1 MARCFKSRCDLLSIT
16 QISASGGSEKTQYYI
31 SAGGLSQEGIIIGS
45 DFSRYSLRTNIDTQ
59 LLDNIKFGTSI
70 SLSRTVTNNA
80 IGNPGNLQ
88 DIIRADPL
96 RPVFDEDG
104 NFSIDNVGI
113 DNIGNNLLA
122 DAVLNEDKTINNRAL
137 INTYVEA
144 KIGEKLTLKATL
156 GGDFVFQRRT
166 AFIPS
171 TNPISIV
178 SNVLGQ
184 GEINQLNSFE
194 WLNENTLNYADEVG
208 DHTFSGLIGFTNQK
222 FESDLTEINAAQIPS
237 DGVGINALELAPLD
251 NLILNSDTSDFAL
264 TSILARVNYGYKGKY
279 LVTASARRDGSS
291 RLGVNERF
299 DIFPSLALAWRASQE
314 KFLENSVINN
324 LKIRASYGL
333 TGNQEVPPFS
343 TLATL
348 NTASTAILN
357 GGLVAGAQQGTLA
370 NPDLK
375 WETTQQ
381 VDLGIEIGLF
391 KSRLT
396 AEIDLYYKKT
406 EDLLLN
412 AAVPSQTGFTSVL
425 QNVGSLQNQGI
436 DLSLA
441 GILIQ
446 NPDFQWDVALNI
458 STFKN
463 EVLDLGTVDFITT
476 STIIQGTPTSQL
488 IEGEAVGTFVGA
500 VYEGVDAATGDA
512 IFADLN
518 GDGVFDPEDD
528 TTVIGDANP
537 DFFGGFQNNI
547 RYKNFDLQAF
557 FQFTSGND
565 IYNVDEFLVNGTQ
578 LNSYAGLRA
587 GVWSAANPNNALIPR
602 IGSASLNR
610 SNSLFIQDGSF
621 LRFRTLQIGYSISVP
636 EKLGLTRFRL
646 FATGNNLFQ
655 IRSDDYLGFD
665 PDVNS
670 AGTDSTI
677 RGFDS
682 LAYPQNRSIL
692 LGFELAF

>member
-1 MARCFKSRCDLLSIT
+1 M
-16 QISASGGSEKTQYYI
+16 
-31 SAGGLSQEGIIIGS
+31 SQVIW
-45 DFSRYSLRTNIDTQ
+45 
-59 LLDNIKFGTSI
+59 
-70 SLSRTVTNNA
+70 
-80 IGNPGNLQ
+80 Q

-113 DNIGNNLLA
+113 DNIGNNKLA
-122 DAVLNEDKTINNRAL
+122 DAELNEDKTINNRAL

-144 KIGEKLTLKATL
+144 KLGKKFTLKATL

-178 SNVLGQ
+178 GNVLGQ

-279 LVTASARRDGSS
+279 LLTVSARRDGSS

-299 DIFPSLALAWRASQE
+299 DIFPSVALAWRASQE

-333 TGNQEVPPFS
+333 TGNQEVAPFS

-375 WETTQQ
+375 WETTKQ
-381 VDLGIEIGLF
+381 VDLGVEIGLF

-441 GILIQ
+441 GILVQ
-446 NPDFQWDVALNI
+446 NNDFQWDVAMNI

-500 VYEGVDAATGDA
+500 VYEGVDAATGEA

-547 RYKNFDLQAF
+547 RYKNLDLQLF
-557 FQFTSGND
+557 FQFSSGND
-565 IYNVDEFLVNGTQ
+565 VYNIDEFLVNGTQ

-587 GVWSAANPNNALIPR
+587 GVWSPDNPNNALIPR

-610 SNSLFIQDGSF
+610 SNSLYIQDGSF
-621 LRFRTLQIGYSISVP
+621 LRFRTLQIGYSIP
-636 EKLGLTRFRL
+636 AAEKLGLTSFRL

-692 LGFELAF
+692 VGFEIAF